1 MARHA
6 GHLFNCLIIRL
17 EASDVG
23 NDPSDKVNQS
33 DR

>member
-17 EASDVG
+17 EASNVG
-23 NDPSDKVNQS
+23 NDPSDEVDQS
-33 DR
+33 DS